1 MHSTQ
6 FFTDKQLDELHV
18 KLQTIEGRTNNLL
31 LKCTIQSFASQKA
44 QEFARQGFGR
54 RIQTVRRCIHRVF
67 EIVPPETVIV
77 PDRDQLF
84 DAQINLQAFYAN
96 VFGAADNLAWIWVH
110 ERGLAGQIKPLRVGL
125 RKKNTAVRNSLP
137 ADFRNYLETMDR
149 WFEYV
154 TEYRDALAHRIPL
167 YIPPG
172 AVRESGE
179 AAANELQAQMNAALV
194 ALKPFE
200 YERLA
205 AEQAKL
211 FFFYPI
217 MTHSLQKTAGIVYFH
232 PQIIAD
238 FGVIEEIALKMLD
251 ALQGLHSTKSPQA
264 TPSDQPH

>member
-1 MHSTQ
+1 MRSTQ
-6 FFTDKQLDELHV
+6 FFTDEQLEELQV

-31 LKCTIQSFASQKA
+31 LKCTLQSFANKKT

-67 EIVPPETVIV
+67 EIVPPETVMV
-77 PDRDQLF
+77 PDRDLLF

-96 VFGAADNLAWIWVH
+96 VFGAADNLAWMWVH
-110 ERGLAGQIKPLRVGL
+110 ERGLSSQIMPLQIGL
-125 RKKNTAVRNSLP
+125 RKKNTAVRGSLP
-137 ADFRNYLETMDR
+137 TDFLSYLETIDQ

-154 TEYRDALAHRIPL
+154 TEYRDALAHQVPL

-172 AVRESGE
+172 AVRESE
-179 AAANELQAQMNAALV
+179 VALANELQARMNAALV
-194 ALKPFE
+194 ALKSFE

-211 FFFYPI
+211 FFFYPM
-217 MTHSLQKTAGIVYFH
+217 MTHSLQETAGVVYFH

-238 FGVIEEIALKMLD
+238 FGVIEEIALKMFD
-251 ALQGLHSTKSPQA
+251 ALQGIRGANGPQTIGSSQ
-264 TPSDQPH
+264 TP